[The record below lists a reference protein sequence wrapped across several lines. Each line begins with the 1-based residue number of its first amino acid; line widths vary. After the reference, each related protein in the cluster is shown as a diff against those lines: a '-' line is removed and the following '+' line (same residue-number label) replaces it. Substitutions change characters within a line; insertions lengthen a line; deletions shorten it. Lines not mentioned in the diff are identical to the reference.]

1 MYKII
6 LSLPILTYFSSTEV
20 VGITGGLPVQDG
32 EYPFMVS
39 IRNVN
44 NCHMCGGTIIGDR
57 WILTGSP
64 CYSPSWFGYVK

>member
-1 MYKII
+1 M
-6 LSLPILTYFSSTEV
+6 

-39 IRNVN
+39 IRNIN